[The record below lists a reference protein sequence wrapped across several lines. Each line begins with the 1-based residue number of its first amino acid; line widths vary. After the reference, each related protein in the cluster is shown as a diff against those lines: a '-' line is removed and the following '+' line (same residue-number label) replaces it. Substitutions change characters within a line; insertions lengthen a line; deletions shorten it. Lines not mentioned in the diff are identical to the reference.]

1 MSNKIRF
8 SVQIAI
14 NANMNTSI
22 YGINGAFMPKIS
34 FDSPTSKTEFFSF

>member
-14 NANMNTSI
+14 NANMNTAI
-22 YGINGAFMPKIS
+22 YGINGTFMPKIL
-34 FDSPTSKTEFFSF
+34 FDSPTSKTKVFSF